1 LITGLRYDPQ
11 HYNCAMS
18 GTLLHST
25 RSFYGRPRSE
35 TFANAASQSKD
46 YFMMKLLA
54 TVAVAALALSSPVFA
69 QNSTQMVSGPG
80 VTCPTPSTASTSTD
94 TTASTT
100 APATSTMALGA
111 DNQVNAQ
118 TARTS
123 LSNSQTNLD
132 KLSSLGAATVVCVV
146 DLDTL
151 AESDA
156 TLKDDISKYRSNNAQ
171 IKPALE
177 GNSAVMDVIKAQ
189 HPDFDINHVV
199 GTDIGPSGEL
209 VLYVSRS

>member
-1 LITGLRYDPQ
+1 
-11 HYNCAMS
+11 
-18 GTLLHST
+18 
-25 RSFYGRPRSE
+25 
-35 TFANAASQSKD
+35 
-46 YFMMKLLA
+46 MMKLLA
-54 TVAVAALALSSPVFA
+54 TVAVATLALASPVVA

-80 VTCPTPSTASTSTD
+80 VTCAPSTASTSTD
-94 TTASTT
+94 TTASTSAAT
-100 APATSTMALGA
+100 TSTMALGA

-123 LSNSQTNLD
+123 LSNSQTNVD
-132 KLSSLGAATVVCVV
+132 KLSTLGAATTVVCVV

-156 TLKDDISKYRSNNAQ
+156 TLKEDISKYQSNNAQ
-171 IKPALE
+171 IKSALE
-177 GNSAVMDVIKAQ
+177 GNAQILGVIKAQ
-189 HPDFDINHVV
+189 HPTFDINHVV

>member
-1 LITGLRYDPQ
+1 
-11 HYNCAMS
+11 
-18 GTLLHST
+18 
-25 RSFYGRPRSE
+25 
-35 TFANAASQSKD
+35 
-46 YFMMKLLA
+46 MMKLLA

-80 VTCPTPSTASTSTD
+80 VTCAPSTADTASTSTD
-94 TTASTT
+94 TTASTGAVT
-100 APATSTMALGA
+100 TSTMALGA

-123 LSNSQTNLD
+123 LSNNTQANLD

-146 DLDTL
+146 DLDML
-151 AESDA
+151 AQSDA
-156 TLKDDISKYRSNNAQ
+156 TLKDDISKSRSNNTQ
-171 IKPALE
+171 IKPVLE
-177 GNSAVMDVIKAQ
+177 GNAAIMNVIKAQ
-189 HPDFDINHVV
+189 HPNFDVNQVV